1 VTAEI
6 DTLTSSA
13 LEVNKLMMEKVK
25 EINKRHPNVTFNF
38 GGEDADTKES
48 MQSLAVAFV
57 FALMG
62 ILFLLILLY
71 KNLLQPLLVAT
82 TIPMG
87 AIAVIW
93 TFISHN
99 RPMSFLGMIGLI
111 SLAGVIVNNAIVLL
125 DFVNEARAAGEDRI
139 QSIISA
145 ANQRI
150 RAIFLTTA
158 TTVVG
163 ILPTAYGIGG
173 LDPFVVPIALSLGW
187 GLFAGSIMT
196 TIVFPAI
203 VAVADDG
210 VAVVKGGF
218 AKLRR
223 AGT

>member
-1 VTAEI
+1 
-6 DTLTSSA
+6 
-13 LEVNKLMMEKVK
+13 
-25 EINKRHPNVTFNF
+25 
-38 GGEDADTKES
+38 
-48 MQSLAVAFV
+48 
-57 FALMG
+57 
-62 ILFLLILLY
+62 
-71 KNLLQPLLVAT
+71 
-82 TIPMG
+82 MG

-93 TFISHN
+93 TFILHN

-125 DFVNEARAAGEDRI
+125 DFVNEARAAGEDRV
-139 QSIISA
+139 QSIISS

-196 TIVFPAI
+196 SIVFPAI
-203 VAVADDG
+203 VAVADD
-210 VAVVKGGF
+210 VTVLMKSRIT
-218 AKLRR
+218 KLRGAR
-223 AGT
+223 I